1 MPANYARMAFL
12 HVQQAVQPGRMRRVQ
27 VGHCTAAPSE
37 RRLARPRKYAR
48 LNGNQEIDS
57 KRLFSLIH
65 GAGVKRCANGG
76 V

>member
-12 HVQQAVQPGRMRRVQ
+12 HVQQAVQPARMHRGQ
-27 VGHCTAAPSE
+27 VGHCTTASPE
-37 RRLARPRKYAR
+37 RRLARQRKCPL

-65 GAGVKRCANGG
+65 GAHVKRCANGG